1 MAAVQAA
8 GRVTLRA
15 RRCAR
20 SPHHLNDLTTM
31 PETRVI
37 ELDRTAIELRVE
49 ALSRI
54 LADSVASG
62 AAVGLRPGFCHMLE

>member
-1 MAAVQAA
+1 
-8 GRVTLRA
+8 
-15 RRCAR
+15 
-20 SPHHLNDLTTM
+20 M